1 MGRTAQGEKAKV
13 LKELQEK
20 GYRLRYLLKAAKM
33 SKSTYYF
40 EISKKDVI
48 AEKNVAMAQE
58 ILEIFTENK
67 ERYGV
72 RRVYRELLNRGKT
85 VNHKRVQRIMHSLG
99 LFGKRPKEK
108 YHSYKGE
115 VGKIAA
121 NLINRDFSTTE
132 PYQKLGTD
140 VTVFITPHGKL
151 YLSPVIDFHTR
162 EILSYDLSEH
172 PNMKQIRR
180 MLEKLIKDHGEHLE
194 GAIMHSDQG
203 WQYQMLYY
211 RKFLQEHKIV
221 QSMSR
226 KGNCLDNSPT
236 ENFFG
241 RLKTDMYYDKEY
253 SFKSLSEL
261 KRNIRRYIRYYNEER
276 IVTRLRT
283 NPHQCRNSYYESV
296 V

>member
-1 MGRTAQGEKAKV
+1 MVICELREKYS
-13 LKELQEK
+13 LKMLLQIA
-20 GYRLRYLLKAAKM
+20 GI
-33 SKSTYYF
+33 SKSTFFYEKKHLNDKRLKDEPILK
-40 EISKKDVI
+40 EIQD
-48 AEKNVAMAQE
+48 
-58 ILEIFTENK
+58 IFNHSNGK
-67 ERYGV
+67 YGYP
-72 RRVYRELLNRGKT
+72 RITIELQNRGY
-85 VNHKRVQRIMHSLG
+85 NINEKRVARIMRENNIRAAKK
-99 LFGKRPKEK
+99 KRR
-108 YHSYKGE
+108 YNSYKGT
-115 VGKIAA
+115 VGKIAP
-121 NLINRDFSTTE
+121 NILNRDFSTTE

-253 SFKSLSEL
+253 AFKSLSEL
-261 KRNIRRYIRYYNEER
+261 KRNIRQYIRYYNEER

>member
-1 MGRTAQGEKAKV
+1 
-13 LKELQEK
+13 
-20 GYRLRYLLKAAKM
+20 
-33 SKSTYYF
+33 
-40 EISKKDVI
+40 
-48 AEKNVAMAQE
+48 
-58 ILEIFTENK
+58 
-67 ERYGV
+67 
-72 RRVYRELLNRGKT
+72 
-85 VNHKRVQRIMHSLG
+85 
-99 LFGKRPKEK
+99 
-108 YHSYKGE
+108 
-115 VGKIAA
+115 
-121 NLINRDFSTTE
+121 
-132 PYQKLGTD
+132 
-140 VTVFITPHGKL
+140 
-151 YLSPVIDFHTR
+151 
-162 EILSYDLSEH
+162 
-172 PNMKQIRR
+172 
-180 MLEKLIKDHGEHLE
+180 MLEKLIRDHGEHLE

-211 RKFLQEHKIV
+211 RKFLQDHNII

-296 V
+296 IWCVLRTHSPNYRGNNKARKHCVCGLSVFPTVCI

>member
-1 MGRTAQGEKAKV
+1 MVICELREKYS
-13 LKELQEK
+13 LKMLLQIA
-20 GYRLRYLLKAAKM
+20 GI
-33 SKSTYYF
+33 SKSTFFY
-40 EISKKDVI
+40 EKKHLNDKRLKD
-48 AEKNVAMAQE
+48 EP
-58 ILEIFTENK
+58 ILKETQDIFNHSNGK
-67 ERYGV
+67 YGYP
-72 RRVYRELLNRGKT
+72 RITIELQNRGY
-85 VNHKRVQRIMHSLG
+85 NINEKRVARIMRENNIRAAKK
-99 LFGKRPKEK
+99 KRR
-108 YHSYKGE
+108 YNSYKGT
-115 VGKIAA
+115 VGKIAP
-121 NLINRDFSTTE
+121 NILNRDFSTTE